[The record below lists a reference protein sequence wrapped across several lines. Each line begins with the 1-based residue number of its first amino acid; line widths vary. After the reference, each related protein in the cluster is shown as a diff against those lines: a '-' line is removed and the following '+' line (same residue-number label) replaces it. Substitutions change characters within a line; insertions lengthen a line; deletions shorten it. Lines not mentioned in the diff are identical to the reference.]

1 MQTLHC
7 TARKYPRS
15 KILQEFRQTFYDPDI
30 ATLVERWVEGCMLTV
45 WTDASQI
52 LHKYLP
58 LAVLNYNTTY
68 HSSIGC
74 KPSQVIHGC
83 NYYNVPD
90 HKIGNNRNRNF
101 LPTTEFAEEL
111 LKSTHILIHKMKENI
126 MQSYEP
132 YKEDYDRKAKA
143 APL

>member
-1 MQTLHC
+1 
-7 TARKYPRS
+7 
-15 KILQEFRQTFYDPDI
+15 
-30 ATLVERWVEGCMLTV
+30 MLTV

-74 KPSQVIHGC
+74 EPSQVIHRR
-83 NYYNVPD
+83 NYYNVLD
-90 HKIGNNRNRNF
+90 HKIGNDGNRNF
-101 LPTTEFAEEL
+101 LPTTEFAEEI
-111 LKSTHILIHKMKENI
+111 LKSTHILIHKTKENV
-126 MQSYEP
+126 MQSYVT
-132 YKEDYDRKAKA
+132 YKEDYDQKAKA